1 MIGFG
6 ESVVH
11 GVELEVH
18 SVGCCQF
25 VIGVVVRVAIKLD
38 ENGLDTKSGFVFPE
52 IVNECDGANALG
64 P

>member
-6 ESVVH
+6 GSVVH

-38 ENGLDTKSGFVFPE
+38 ENGLDT
-52 IVNECDGANALG
+52 
-64 P
+64 

>member
-1 MIGFG
+1 MNGFG

-25 VIGVVVRVAIKLD
+25 VIGIVLRVAVKLD
-38 ENGLDTKSGFVFPE
+38 EDGLDT
-52 IVNECDGANALG
+52 
-64 P
+64 